1 MRRRRK
7 PSVETGVIGY
17 IRVSTEDQT
26 ENGVS
31 LAAQRHRLQ
40 AYAEAHGLQL
50 VRIEEDAGISA
61 RRTTNRP
68 GLQRALAALKRGD
81 ADGLVV
87 VKLDRLS
94 RTTSDILD
102 LVSRAEKERWA
113 LHSIEERLDTE
124 SPHGRFVVT
133 VLAALAQM
141 EREQIGILLSE
152 SLDEALNK
160 PEHGDLTQGFVAA
173 ADWKG

>member
-7 PSVETGVIGY
+7 PNPETRVIGY

-68 GLQRALAALKRGD
+68 DRQRALSALRRGD
-81 ADGLVV
+81 ADGLVA

-94 RTTSDILD
+94 RASVD
-102 LVSRAEKERWA
+102 RAHWTA
-113 LHSIEERLDTE
+113 CYRLE
-124 SPHGRFVVT
+124 GR
-133 VLAALAQM
+133 AIA
-141 EREQIGILLSE
+141 
-152 SLDEALNK
+152 
-160 PEHGDLTQGFVAA
+160 
-173 ADWKG
+173 